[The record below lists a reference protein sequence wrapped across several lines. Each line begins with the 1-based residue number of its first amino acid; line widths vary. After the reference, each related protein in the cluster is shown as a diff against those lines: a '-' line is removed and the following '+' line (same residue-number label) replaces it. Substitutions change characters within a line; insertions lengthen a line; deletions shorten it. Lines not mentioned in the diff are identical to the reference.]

1 MGNLKIAGMDSR
13 LFILFSGVVMALA
26 FLGKMPVGFGG
37 AVPVLLVL
45 GSFFMFVGNR
55 LPVVK
60 DYFGGGAFVALFGSS
75 CLVYFQILPKS
86 AIDSVVFFV
95 NKAGFFDFVLAVLI
109 VGSLFGTDRRTLLG
123 ACVRYV
129 PAIIAAQIVGLLA
142 VAGVGELIG
151 YGFKEAI
158 LFIGLPAMGGGIAAG
173 AVPMSK
179 MFGQAMN
186 QDPKV
191 IFSTMVSA
199 VAVANALAIIGG
211 GLMNRI
217 GNIRPSWSGDGK
229 LLMVKSEKKLDEEER
244 EDSPSD
250 MKQYGIGIIACTS
263 IMASGYL
270 VMTLVPS
277 IHAYAWTVILA
288 VAIKLSGWLP
298 KSVEDGAY
306 HWYQLCVKNFLGLL
320 LAGLGVALVDLSA
333 VVNALTL
340 NYITLVGTVVVST
353 CVAAAV
359 VGRLIGFYPIESGVT
374 VGLCSTDMGGSGDI
388 AILGGIA
395 RVIKEIADQ
404 TNLLALNAAIEAARA
419 GEQGRGFAVVADEV
433 RKLAERTGLATD
445 QITAMINAI
454 HRDTSNVVSGMQ
466 AVGPQVSQGIA
477 TLGEAGQAL
486 HKISE
491 ATAVAKGN
499 ISEVAAA
506 TGEQSQASANV
517 AKNVE
522 QISSMIEAS
531 LHSVNEA
538 NANVV
543 SLEQLASE
551 LRQSVSQFKTE

>member
-1 MGNLKIAGMDSR
+1 MGNLKIAGIDAR
-13 LFILFSGVVMALA
+13 LFFLFSALVMGLA
-26 FLGKMPVGFGG
+26 VLGKMPVGFGG

-45 GSFFMFVGNR
+45 GSFFMFVGDR
-55 LPVVK
+55 LPIVK
-60 DYFGGGAFVALFGSS
+60 DYFGGGAFIALFGSS
-75 CLVYFQILPKS
+75 CLVYFQVLPKS

-129 PAIIAAQIVGLLA
+129 PAIIAAQIIGLLA

-199 VAVANALAIIGG
+199 VANAMAIVGG

-217 GNIRPSWSGDGK
+217 GNVRPSWSGSGK

-244 EDSPSD
+244 EDSPAD
-250 MKQYGIGIIACTS
+250 MKQYGIGIIASTS
-263 IMASGYL
+263 IMAAGYV
-270 VMTLVPS
+270 VMAFVPS

-288 VAIKLSGWLP
+288 VAIKLSGLLP

-320 LAGLGVALVDLSA
+320 LSGLGIALVDLSA
-333 VVNALTL
+333 VLNALTV
-340 NYITLVGTVVVST
+340 NYVILVGAVVVST
-353 CVAAAV
+353 CIAAAV
-359 VGRLIGFYPIESGVT
+359 VGRLIGFYPIEAGVT

-388 AILGGIA
+388 AILSA
-395 RVIKEIADQ
+395 AKRLE
-404 TNLLALNAAIEAARA
+404 LLPFAAISTRIGGA
-419 GEQGRGFAVVADEV
+419 
-433 RKLAERTGLATD
+433 LIL
-445 QITAMINAI
+445 I
-454 HRDTSNVVSGMQ
+454 VSSI
-466 AVGPQVSQGIA
+466 VLPI
-477 TLGEAGQAL
+477 L
-486 HKISE
+486 I
-491 ATAVAKGN
+491 
-499 ISEVAAA
+499 
-506 TGEQSQASANV
+506 
-517 AKNVE
+517 
-522 QISSMIEAS
+522 
-531 LHSVNEA
+531 
-538 NANVV
+538 
-543 SLEQLASE
+543 
-551 LRQSVSQFKTE
+551 